1 MKWKTAVWVAIA
13 GLFSASMG
21 VAIYHGLSNDRGIFT
36 RDDPLPDIAHDFST
50 PEGAILCLEDAYRAK
65 DIEAAVRCR
74 DFPTEARLRLEA
86 SPLPQAIIND
96 NVLAAT
102 AKRFEEQFREYLKVN
117 GFPDMTGVESRFRD
131 RQEGKQ
137 NMVIVTEEHR
147 FPDGSRSTQRLLL
160 AKGPDGWRVVT
171 PLD

>member
-1 MKWKTAVWVAIA
+1 MKCKQAVWVAIA
-13 GLFSASMG
+13 GLFTASMG
-21 VAIYHGLSNDRGIFT
+21 VAIYHGLANDRGIFT
-36 RDDPLPDIAHDFST
+36 SDEPLPEIAHDFST

-65 DIEAAVRCR
+65 DIDAAVRCR
-74 DFPTEARLRLEA
+74 DFLTEARLRLEA
-86 SPLPQAIIND
+86 SPLPQTIIND
-96 NVLAAT
+96 NILTAT
-102 AKRFEEQFREYLKVN
+102 AKRFEEQFREYLKTN

-137 NMVIVTEEHR
+137 NTAIVTEEHR

-160 AKGPDGWRVVT
+160 SKGPDGWRVVT